1 MTRAAPILLLAGAG
15 ALALLAFLGGAR
27 DSYLAAW
34 LLCLGAPVGALGV
47 LMTLELTGAGG
58 APVASPLRATL
69 AALPLFALLSVPVL
83 LAQPAAV
90 AARAVAVLV
99 VWIALALL
107 FMRAPRR
114 PALSGSGRRVPRA
127 AVGLA
132 LYLVAGSV
140 AATDWAQSLDP
151 QFASSSYPLTLI
163 ISQCSFAV
171 AAAVLLSAAIGG
183 RGDEGAGAAV
193 LLAGLLGAW
202 GFLHFTQFL
211 IVWSANLPH
220 EVVWYQRRDAGL
232 GRAAEW
238 IAAGAAGLA
247 LLLMLPRRLE
257 TLRLSLAAAAL
268 LTVVAHAIE
277 AFWLI
282 TPASRGSLAVTGA
295 DALALAGAAFVLA
308 GAAVFGLRITGA
320 RHAT

>member
-1 MTRAAPILLLAGAG
+1 MRRAAPILLLAGAG
-15 ALALLAFLGGAR
+15 ALVLLGFLDGAR

-47 LMTLELTGAGG
+47 LMTLELAGAGG

-99 VWIALALL
+99 AWTALALL

-114 PALSGSGRRVPRA
+114 PGRRVSWA
-127 AVGLA
+127 AIGLA

-151 QFASSSYPLTLI
+151 QFGSSAYPLTLI
-163 ISQCSFAV
+163 VSQCSFAV
-171 AAAVLLSAAIGG
+171 AAAVLLSAAAGF
-183 RGDEGAGAAV
+183 RGGAGAAV

-211 IVWSANLPH
+211 IVWSANLPG

-238 IAAGAAGLA
+238 IAGGAAGLA

-268 LTVVAHAIE
+268 LAVLAHAIE

-282 TPASRGSLAVTGA
+282 TPASREGLAVTGA
-295 DALALAGAAFVLA
+295 DGLALAGAMLLLA
-308 GAAVFGLRITGA
+308 GAAVFGLRVTGA
-320 RHAT
+320 RDAT